1 MMARR
6 ECRHREDH
14 LDETGYS
21 DADVARPLG
30 VVLVSQRQ
38 EEATRVVGVNVSAS
52 ANVNVTMDECAQVH
66 GLPTHLRDPS
76 QRDAP
81 RSSER
86 VRHDSHARAESP
98 HHEHDK
104 VRMNGCACDHEHREH
119 GSHDRGHGHAHAD
132 VRGYENDHDAR
143 DHPLPACQKD

>member
-1 MMARR
+1 MARR

-86 VRHDSHARAESP
+86 VRPAMIQVNHRSSLQRNSP
-98 HHEHDK
+98 HMT
-104 VRMNGCACDHEHREH
+104 VMLVPRVLTMNMTRFG
-119 GSHDRGHGHAHAD
+119 
-132 VRGYENDHDAR
+132 
-143 DHPLPACQKD
+143 